1 MRRFELPEA
10 VRKRLRANGSEAWL
24 ASLPE
29 LVAGLEREWDI
40 SVEGSAFFGG
50 SEALVSPTR
59 MADGT
64 PAILK
69 VLIPREDEVAAHE
82 ITAMRLANG
91 EGCARMYRDDP
102 HRGAMLLERLG
113 KPLAESGLPPAERL
127 DVLCGAAMRLWR
139 PAAGAGLPT
148 GAEKGRWL
156 VSYIHETWEELGRP
170 CSERAITHATSA
182 VERRIAAHDDE
193 RSVLVHGDIHEW
205 NALESPDGYKL
216 IDPDGLLAE
225 PEYDIGVIAREE
237 SAEFIRDSPEGL
249 SGRLAAFTRLDAGAI
264 QDWAAGERLST
275 ALVCTR
281 AGFQPTGR
289 NLLAAA
295 EAAAQVN

>member
-1 MRRFELPEA
+1 MRTFELPEA
-10 VRKRLRANGSEAWL
+10 VRKRLRANGSEEWL

-40 SVEGSAFFGG
+40 NVEGSAFFGG
-50 SEALVSPTR
+50 SEALVSPAT

-69 VLIPREDEVAAHE
+69 VLIPRDDEVAAHE
-82 ITAMRLANG
+82 ITAMRLGNG

-102 HRGAMLLERLG
+102 ERRAMLLERLG
-113 KPLAESGLPPAERL
+113 KPLAESGLPPDERL
-127 DVLCGAAMRLWR
+127 DILCGAAMRLWR
-139 PAAGAGLPT
+139 PASGAGLPT

-156 VSYIHETWEELGRP
+156 IDFIQETWEELGRP
-170 CSERAITHATSA
+170 CSERAVTHALS
-182 VERRIAAHDDE
+182 VVKRRIAAHEVE

-237 SAEFIRDSPEGL
+237 TAESIRNSPQGL
-249 SGRLAAFTRLDAGAI
+249 SRRLAALTNLDADAI
-264 QDWAAGERLST
+264 REWAAGERLST
-275 ALVCTR
+275 ALVCTK
-281 AGFQPTGR
+281 ASFQPTGR

-295 EAAAQVN
+295 EAAAEAG